1 MHGAIELACEHVQG
15 ETGREELERGGRISC
30 PDLCLVCGGL
40 GATVRAG
47 VFVACFSSLVD

>member
-1 MHGAIELACEHVQG
+1 MHGAIELACEHVPG